1 MSFILKS
8 NNRKN
13 RSGSTLRAKV
23 VTEVNNTIKSK
34 VKDFPIIVREQKLS
48 DKECVIR
55 DKQQM
60 ESIIISSNEIIEDSG
75 ETYII
80 VKDQIKELNTAIT
93 SATNG
98 SVIDTPQWSITNE
111 NILSKNGEVIN
122 RPKFGDDSD
131 FITIMSIKVHKG
143 DEEETFKVGI
153 KVPRYEVIEVINQLD
168 MAFGQNTLINAIKDQ
183 NVDLNSIRHNLKK
196 PSEAALIEQMQVSNY
211 INTNNINK
219 VKLNIN
225 VPDIYVMYRNFS
237 TQTNKYLD
245 TYTKIKLLDSE
256 TYEVNNLSAR
266 DMIYVK
272 NNMDAEMTD
281 PDTNET
287 FINSTQVSDVKG
299 QTGNMISEG
308 LRNDFGITS
317 NVGRSSTV
325 CYALSPKVKI
335 SAYWSIINEDSVE
348 IKGDHTDV
356 NLRFI
361 SDLVSIDDIFENLS
375 KSITFGCLTTSN
387 GTNLSQFTD
396 KGTVI
401 TENNPAEASR
411 ALYRYDA
418 GSNFVICLKN
428 TIAGAFGNKIVDH
441 RKIDVMSSPVDVN
454 SVLNL
459 KDDILSNVSIRLY
472 SGASDNSTPVKMYV
486 TDDLNIATTNTVT
499 DTTTTVFDKKSS
511 VSLSEYVKDIGQDTY
526 LYLPASEAVGDKI
539 YGTLEITLKQ
549 SIFGG
554 NKTAIIYFILTH
566 VS

>member
-23 VTEVNNTIKSK
+23 VTEVNGTIKSK

-60 ESIIISSNEIIEDSG
+60 ESIIISSNETIEDSG

-98 SVIDTPQWSITNE
+98 SIIDTPQWSITNE

-153 KVPRYEVIEVINQLD
+153 KVPRYEVLEVLNQLD
-168 MAFGQNTLINAIKDQ
+168 MVFGQTTLINAIKDQ

-237 TQTNKYLD
+237 VQTNEYLD
-245 TYTKIKLLDSE
+245 TYTKVKLLDSE

-272 NNMDAEMTD
+272 NNMDTEMTD
-281 PDTNET
+281 PDTDET
-287 FINSTQVSDVKG
+287 FTNSTQVSYVQG
-299 QTGNMISEG
+299 RTGNQISEG

-317 NVGRSSTV
+317 NVGKSSTI
-325 CYALSPKVKI
+325 CYELSPKVKI
-335 SAYWSIINEDSVE
+335 SSYWSILDEDSNEEIEGNHVE
-348 IKGDHTDV
+348 IE
-356 NLRFI
+356 LRFI
-361 SDLVSIDDIFENLS
+361 SNLVSIDDIFENLS
-375 KSITFGCLTTSN
+375 KSITFGCLTNSN
-387 GTNLSQFTD
+387 GTNLNEITN
-396 KGTVI
+396 KNAVI
-401 TENNPAEASR
+401 TANNAAESSR
-411 ALYRYDA
+411 ALYRYNT

-428 TIAGAFGNKIVDH
+428 TIAGAFGNNIVDH
-441 RKIDVMSSPVDVN
+441 RKIDVMTSPVDVN

-459 KDDILSNVSIRLY
+459 KDDILSNVSITLY
-472 SGASDNSTPVKMYV
+472 AGASDNSIPVSMYV
-486 TDDLNIATTNTVT
+486 TDNENTAATNTETAGLPKVY
-499 DTTTTVFDKKSS
+499 SA
-511 VSLSEYVKDIGQDTY
+511 SLNNYIKDIGEDTY
-526 LYLPASEAVGDKI
+526 LYLPASESPSGGKI

-554 NKTAIIYFILTH
+554 NKTAIIYFVLTH
-566 VS
+566 ISA